1 EVKPHRVLFL
11 AVLAGIFLAE
21 FLMMMGLPHIMTQS
35 DNQSINLV
43 DAFFT
48 TLLRAP
54 ILWWLTCSRKN
65 RSSKIPADD
74 MLSAPL
80 RLFCLLLF
88 AVFLT
93 DLLMDIL
100 SAYLLPDVS
109 RTSTIVVD
117 AFLSTLIIAP
127 LLWWFLVK
135 PLLMNSQTLKARV
148 MAIYSQ
154 AVDAILT
161 VDSHGVIDSVNPAAE
176 RIFGYA
182 AEELIG
188 KRGAQLFDENV
199 LSLDDLIRGANDS
212 GRDDDKIVSYELC
225 GRCRD

>member
-1 EVKPHRVLFL
+1 NYLLYSLFERLDLFYASLLDASILVLLYAVPLWFFVMRPMSGKKTPEVQPHRVLFL
-11 AVLAGIFLAE
+11 AVLVGIFLAE

-43 DAFFT
+43 DAFIT
-48 TLLRAP
+48 TLLCAP

-65 RSSKIPADD
+65 RSSKVTADD

-117 AFLSTLIIAP
+117 AFLSTL
-127 LLWWFLVK
+127 
-135 PLLMNSQTLKARV
+135 
-148 MAIYSQ
+148 
-154 AVDAILT
+154 
-161 VDSHGVIDSVNPAAE
+161 
-176 RIFGYA
+176 
-182 AEELIG
+182 
-188 KRGAQLFDENV
+188 
-199 LSLDDLIRGANDS
+199 
-212 GRDDDKIVSYELC
+212 
-225 GRCRD
+225 